1 MESEELIKVFKRVSD
16 LLLVM
21 GKNDLIVNNE
31 NRRVVI
37 SDFFEVLIQN
47 NLIGQYK
54 ILEEPHIIKI

>member
-16 LLLVM
+16 LLLMM

-37 SDFFEVLIQN
+37 SDFFEILIQN
-47 NLIGQYK
+47 NQIGQYK
-54 ILEEPHIIKI
+54 ILDESHIIKI